1 MCFLQKNQ
9 KTQTL
14 NEKHR
19 KHNKL
24 CNSRTITVGLD
35 KNLSRSLTLHEHEY
49 TSFLQQKQDDTI
61 YSILLSLP
69 IFFLLINVSD
79 LASLVAE

>member
-1 MCFLQKNQ
+1 MKN
-9 KTQTL
+9 TENTI
-14 NEKHR
+14 N
-19 KHNKL
+19 
-24 CNSRTITVGLD
+24 CANSRTITVGLD

-79 LASLVAE
+79 LASVVAQ